1 MAVSRRKTKTLTVFL
16 DPKYEEKLSYI
27 KNTIGLTTWVEKL
40 LDELEIDPKK
50 LNDIKKMRELQEK
63 LRG

>member
-1 MAVSRRKTKTLTVFL
+1 MSVSRRKTKTLTVFL
-16 DPKYEEKLSYI
+16 DPKYEEKLAYI
-27 KNTIGLTTWVEKL
+27 KDTVGLTTWVEKL

-50 LNDIKKMRELQEK
+50 LADIKKLRELQAK